1 MLKNYKDRTVRN
13 QRNVQPG
20 SNQRFDQELSTH
32 GQCKKYVLWTKY
44 QIGCFKDE
52 ELVRLTDE
60 EKILYTRHMDVSEN
74 WNQN

>member
-1 MLKNYKDRTVRN
+1 MWAM
-13 QRNVQPG
+13 Q
-20 SNQRFDQELSTH
+20 
-32 GQCKKYVLWTKY
+32 KYVLWTKY

-52 ELVRLTDE
+52 ELERLTDE